1 MLEKGPFRDPLATVS
16 AFGYYTLGLSQT
28 DERETDLTKRKT
40 NKKLKRERGDSGMD
54 NNAQNSQNVQDGF
67 LNNLRKD
74 RVNVTIYL
82 MGGVKLTGKIRSFDK
97 FSLVL
102 ESGNL
107 EQLIFKHAISTIS
120 VPRGSFHYPRSE
132 GQLHHAQQSGPSAAP
147 PAPAASPPPPSSPGS
162 GAGSGTGSGTGGGA
176 PSPSSANS

>member
-1 MLEKGPFRDPLATVS
+1 MAAVQVSPTMAEKTKINQS
-16 AFGYYTLGLSQT
+16 K
-28 DERETDLTKRKT
+28 EREAIL
-40 NKKLKRERGDSGMD
+40 EMD
-54 NNAQNSQNVQDGF
+54 NTAQQNVQDAF

-120 VPRGSFHYPRSE
+120 VPRGSFHHPRPDSY
-132 GQLHHAQQSGPSAAP
+132 QQHSGPALAP
-147 PAPAASPPPPSSPGS
+147 LSTP
-162 GAGSGTGSGTGGGA
+162 AGSGSSSPTPGSTPGPASGT
-176 PSPSSANS
+176 PSTSGSAASGS

>member
-1 MLEKGPFRDPLATVS
+1 
-16 AFGYYTLGLSQT
+16 
-28 DERETDLTKRKT
+28 
-40 NKKLKRERGDSGMD
+40 MD
-54 NNAQNSQNVQDGF
+54 NNPQSTQNVQDGF

-74 RVNVTIYL
+74 RINVTIYL

-120 VPRGSFHYPRSE
+120 VPRGSFHHPRPE
-132 GQLHHAQQSGPSAAP
+132 VGHQQQGPPASSTPAAP
-147 PAPAASPPPPSSPGS
+147 ATSAGGSSTATSGS
-162 GAGSGTGSGTGGGA
+162 
-176 PSPSSANS
+176 

>member
-1 MLEKGPFRDPLATVS
+1 
-16 AFGYYTLGLSQT
+16 
-28 DERETDLTKRKT
+28 
-40 NKKLKRERGDSGMD
+40 MD
-54 NNAQNSQNVQDGF
+54 NNTQNSQNVQDGF

-120 VPRGSFHYPRSE
+120 VPRGSFH
-132 GQLHHAQQSGPSAAP
+132 HARPESHQQQSQQPAT
-147 PAPAASPPPPSSPGS
+147 PAPATPATPTSSV
-162 GAGSGTGSGTGGGA
+162 GGG
-176 PSPSSANS
+176 SSSAISGS

>member
-1 MLEKGPFRDPLATVS
+1 
-16 AFGYYTLGLSQT
+16 
-28 DERETDLTKRKT
+28 
-40 NKKLKRERGDSGMD
+40 MD
-54 NNAQNSQNVQDGF
+54 NTAQQNVQDAF

-120 VPRGSFHYPRSE
+120 VPRGSFHHPRPE
-132 GQLHHAQQSGPSAAP
+132 GFQSHSLGHSSGPALSTAPPPISTSSSSAPGASGSGSAA
-147 PAPAASPPPPSSPGS
+147 
-162 GAGSGTGSGTGGGA
+162 AGS
-176 PSPSSANS
+176 

>member
-1 MLEKGPFRDPLATVS
+1 
-16 AFGYYTLGLSQT
+16 
-28 DERETDLTKRKT
+28 
-40 NKKLKRERGDSGMD
+40 MD
-54 NNAQNSQNVQDGF
+54 NNPLNSQNVQDGF

-74 RVNVTIYL
+74 RINVTIYL

-120 VPRGSFHYPRSE
+120 VPRGSFHHPRPE
-132 GQLHHAQQSGPSAAP
+132 GSHHQG
-147 PAPAASPPPPSSPGS
+147 PPPSSTP
-162 GAGSGTGSGTGGGA
+162 AA
-176 PSPSSANS
+176 PSSTPGGSSSATSGS

>member
-1 MLEKGPFRDPLATVS
+1 ME
-16 AFGYYTLGLSQT
+16 
-28 DERETDLTKRKT
+28 
-40 NKKLKRERGDSGMD
+40 
-54 NNAQNSQNVQDGF
+54 NNPQNTQNVQDGF

-74 RVNVTIYL
+74 RINVTIYL

-120 VPRGSFHYPRSE
+120 VPRGSFHHSRSE
-132 GQLHHAQQSGPSAAP
+132 SSHHQTQQAPST
-147 PAPAASPPPPSSPGS
+147 PPPP
-162 GAGSGTGSGTGGGA
+162 AGGT
-176 PSPSSANS
+176 SSASSGS

>member
-1 MLEKGPFRDPLATVS
+1 
-16 AFGYYTLGLSQT
+16 
-28 DERETDLTKRKT
+28 
-40 NKKLKRERGDSGMD
+40 MD

-82 MGGVKLTGKIRSFDK
+82 MGSVKLTGKIRSFDK

-120 VPRGSFHYPRSE
+120 VPRGSYHHSRSE
-132 GQLHHAQQSGPSAAP
+132 SHHHQQQSQSSAPS
-147 PAPAASPPPPSSPGS
+147 APAAPSSS
-162 GAGSGTGSGTGGGA
+162 A
-176 PSPSSANS
+176 SPAS

>member
-1 MLEKGPFRDPLATVS
+1 
-16 AFGYYTLGLSQT
+16 
-28 DERETDLTKRKT
+28 
-40 NKKLKRERGDSGMD
+40 MD
-54 NNAQNSQNVQDGF
+54 NTAQQNVQDAF

-120 VPRGSFHYPRSE
+120 VPRGSFHHPRPE
-132 GQLHHAQQSGPSAAP
+132 GAYQQY
-147 PAPAASPPPPSSPGS
+147 
-162 GAGSGTGSGTGGGA
+162 
-176 PSPSSANS
+176 PSPSGSASSSGSGGPPLIPVTAPVGGGSPSSSGSSGTSGTAA

>member
-1 MLEKGPFRDPLATVS
+1 
-16 AFGYYTLGLSQT
+16 
-28 DERETDLTKRKT
+28 
-40 NKKLKRERGDSGMD
+40 MD
-54 NNAQNSQNVQDGF
+54 NTAQQNVQDAF

-120 VPRGSFHYPRSE
+120 VPRGSFQHSRPE
-132 GQLHHAQQSGPSAAP
+132 GGYQQHFGGSSGSGSSSGGGPALLP
-147 PAPAASPPPPSSPGS
+147 VTAPAAGSSSPP
-162 GAGSGTGSGTGGGA
+162 SGTPGTTT
-176 PSPSSANS
+176 SES

>member
-1 MLEKGPFRDPLATVS
+1 
-16 AFGYYTLGLSQT
+16 
-28 DERETDLTKRKT
+28 
-40 NKKLKRERGDSGMD
+40 MD
-54 NNAQNSQNVQDGF
+54 NNTQNSQNVQDGF

-120 VPRGSFHYPRSE
+120 VPRGSFHHPRSE
-132 GQLHHAQQSGPSAAP
+132 GHQQQSHQSSPSAP
-147 PAPAASPPPPSSPGS
+147 STPA
-162 GAGSGTGSGTGGGA
+162 
-176 PSPSSANS
+176 SSASGGSSSATSGS

>member
-1 MLEKGPFRDPLATVS
+1 
-16 AFGYYTLGLSQT
+16 
-28 DERETDLTKRKT
+28 
-40 NKKLKRERGDSGMD
+40 MD
-54 NNAQNSQNVQDGF
+54 NNPQSTQNVQDGF

-74 RVNVTIYL
+74 RINVTIYL

-120 VPRGSFHYPRSE
+120 VPRGSFHHARPE
-132 GQLHHAQQSGPSAAP
+132 GGYQQAAP
-147 PAPAASPPPPSSPGS
+147 PSSTPAAPAAPAGGSSTATSGS
-162 GAGSGTGSGTGGGA
+162 
-176 PSPSSANS
+176 

>member
-1 MLEKGPFRDPLATVS
+1 
-16 AFGYYTLGLSQT
+16 
-28 DERETDLTKRKT
+28 
-40 NKKLKRERGDSGMD
+40 MD
-54 NNAQNSQNVQDGF
+54 NNTQNSQNVQDGF

-120 VPRGSFHYPRSE
+120 VPRGSFH
-132 GQLHHAQQSGPSAAP
+132 HARPESHQQQSQQPAT
-147 PAPAASPPPPSSPGS
+147 PAPATPATPTSSV
-162 GAGSGTGSGTGGGA
+162 GGG
-176 PSPSSANS
+176 SSSASSGS